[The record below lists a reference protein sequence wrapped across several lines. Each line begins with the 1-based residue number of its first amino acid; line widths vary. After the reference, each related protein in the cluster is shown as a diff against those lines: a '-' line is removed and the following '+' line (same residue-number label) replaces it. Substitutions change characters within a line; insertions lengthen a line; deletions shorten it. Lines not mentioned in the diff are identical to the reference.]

1 MTRGPAST
9 TTSRTRRGAVIVGAI
24 VASVALASTACAPQS
39 PGAGGKPS
47 KPSVAAP
54 AAKPSAPGAVK
65 PGGGS
70 ADLTAPTSS
79 SVPTSSAPST
89 PSQPSTPSAPTSSNG
104 QGIQVDPATL
114 PTGDP
119 GASTQVI
126 GPARYSKFTSDG
138 SAQFRTNCFFS
149 HMRYD
154 DPIVAP
160 GQPGASHLHAFFGN
174 TAIDAN
180 TTPGSVATTGNST
193 CEGGTANRT
202 AYWAPAVIDT
212 ATNTAVVSTNDPH
225 ALQIYYKTGYDGV
238 RPETIQNFPTGLRM
252 IAGNARSTTGQ
263 ERVTYS
269 CAEGNGPNISNSASF
284 PNCAPGQLL
293 VMSIGFPQCWDGIN
307 LDSPDHKSHMAYGAG
322 WPDKGCPTSH
332 PVPLAQVTQNYRYR
346 VPTTGMAT
354 WRLASDMY
362 TGPAGYSGHADWMN
376 GWDPTVFQRII
387 DNCYK
392 GGYDCQMNLLGD
404 GQALTRN

>member
-1 MTRGPAST
+1 MLLRRELRTVARPLASAAWVTAIVLVASSCLSTATPPPKSTPDSVPVASKPTGPKPTTPRKPPPGVPSTSTPST
-9 TTSRTRRGAVIVGAI
+9 T
-24 VASVALASTACAPQS
+24 ST
-39 PGAGGKPS
+39 
-47 KPSVAAP
+47 
-54 AAKPSAPGAVK
+54 
-65 PGGGS
+65 
-70 ADLTAPTSS
+70 
-79 SVPTSSAPST
+79 VPTSSGPSAPSG
-89 PSQPSTPSAPTSSNG
+89 PTSSNG

-119 GASTQVI
+119 GVSTHRI
-126 GPARYSKFTSDG
+126 GPAQYSKHTSDG
-138 SAQFRTNCFFS
+138 SAQFRTNCRFS

-174 TAIDAN
+174 TAINAN
-180 TTPGSVATTGNST
+180 TTPGTVATTGNST

-212 ATNTAVVSTNDPH
+212 ATNTAVVSTDDPH
-225 ALQIYYKTGYDGV
+225 ALQVYYKTGYDGV

-252 IAGNARSTTGQ
+252 IAGNARSTTSQ
-263 ERVTYS
+263 ERVSYS
-269 CAEGNGPNISNSASF
+269 CTEGNGPQIANSASF
-284 PNCAPGQLL
+284 PNCAPGQIL
-293 VMSIGFPQCWDGIN
+293 VMSIGFPQCWDGVN

-322 WPDKGCPTSH
+322 WPDRGCPSTH

-346 VPTTGMAT
+346 VPATGMAT

-404 GQALTRN
+404 GQALTYN

>member
-1 MTRGPAST
+1 MKLTIMIILGLILTACSPGPNTPT
-9 TTSRTRRGAVIVGAI
+9 TTT
-24 VASVALASTACAPQS
+24 TANNN
-39 PGAGGKPS
+39 
-47 KPSVAAP
+47 
-54 AAKPSAPGAVK
+54 
-65 PGGGS
+65 
-70 ADLTAPTSS
+70 TT
-79 SVPTSSAPST
+79 TTTTTTAPST
-89 PSQPSTPSAPTSSNG
+89 PSNG

-119 GASTQVI
+119 GVSTHRI
-126 GPARYSKFTSDG
+126 GPAQYSKFTSDG
-138 SAQFRTNCFFS
+138 SAQFRTNCRFS

-212 ATNTAVVSTNDPH
+212 ATNTAVVSTSDPH

-284 PNCAPGQLL
+284 PNCAPGQLF

>member
-1 MTRGPAST
+1 MTRAPVSNPH
-9 TTSRTRRGAVIVGAI
+9 SRTRRGAVIVGAI

-39 PGAGGKPS
+39 PEAGGKPS

-54 AAKPSAPGAVK
+54 SAKPSAPGALK

-70 ADLTAPTSS
+70 ASLTAPTDS
-79 SVPTSSAPST
+79 SVPASPS
-89 PSQPSTPSAPTSSNG
+89 PSGPTSSNG

-119 GASTQVI
+119 GVSTHRI
-126 GPARYSKFTSDG
+126 GPAQDSKHTSDG
-138 SAQFRTNCFFS
+138 SAQFRTNCRFS

-174 TAIDAN
+174 TAINAN
-180 TTPGSVATTGNST
+180 TTPGTVATTGNST

-212 ATNTAVVSTNDPH
+212 ATNTAVVSTDDPH
-225 ALQIYYKTGYDGV
+225 ALQVYYKTGYDGV

-252 IAGNARSTTGQ
+252 IAGNARSTTSQ
-263 ERVTYS
+263 ERVSYS
-269 CAEGNGPNISNSASF
+269 CTEGNGPQIANSASF
-284 PNCAPGQLL
+284 PNCAPGQIL
-293 VMSIGFPQCWDGIN
+293 VMSIGFPQCWDGVN

-322 WPDKGCPTSH
+322 WPDKGCPSTH

-346 VPTTGMAT
+346 VTSNTAN
-354 WRLASDMY
+354 WRLVSDV
-362 TGPAGYSGHADWMN
+362 GVAPGISGHADWMN
-376 GWDPTVFQRII
+376 GWDPAVFQRVV

-392 GGYDCQMNLLGD
+392 PSRDCSMNLLGD
-404 GQALTRN
+404 GWMLGDI